1 MTGQSQNCVT
11 GVAERNL
18 SQSQILKGIQDK
30 STECPKIFFM
40 VSTDEMMDYKGELR
54 LVFVARLP
62 GALVDTLL
70 SELDRSAYKKNNSTE
85 SALIK
90 VQCDI
95 PRAIDN
101 NC

>member
-1 MTGQSQNCVT
+1 
-11 GVAERNL
+11 
-18 SQSQILKGIQDK
+18 
-30 STECPKIFFM
+30 M

-70 SELDRSAYKKNNSTE
+70 SELDRSAYKKNYSTE

-90 VQCDI
+90 VQ
-95 PRAIDN
+95 
-101 NC
+101 

>member
-1 MTGQSQNCVT
+1 
-11 GVAERNL
+11 
-18 SQSQILKGIQDK
+18 
-30 STECPKIFFM
+30 M

-70 SELDRSAYKKNNSTE
+70 SELDRSAYKKNYSTE
-85 SALIK
+85 LALIK

-101 NC
+101 NCWVILLLLDLSAHLILLIIVSS